1 MIKNKDHLTEEG
13 LRQIVALKASLNKG
27 LSDELKSAFPNITP
41 AILSN
46 DYANTVLSPVQAK
59 RLDPYWITGFTSG
72 DGSFYIRLANNSTFK
87 LGVQVQLIF
96 QITQDYKELEV
107 MESIVHNLDC
117 GQVRKRKYIE
127 NKDNCVD
134 YMVTKFS
141 DIDQKIIPFFSKYKI
156 FGVKSEDFN
165 DWLKVSRAPLGGW
178 DRRSRGNNL
187 IKFI

>member
-1 MIKNKDHLTEEG
+1 
-13 LRQIVALKASLNKG
+13 
-27 LSDELKSAFPNITP
+27 
-41 AILSN
+41 
-46 DYANTVLSPVQAK
+46 
-59 RLDPYWITGFTSG
+59 
-72 DGSFYIRLANNSTFK
+72 
-87 LGVQVQLIF
+87 
-96 QITQDYKELEV
+96 

-165 DWLKVSRAPLGGW
+165 DWLKVGE
-178 DRRSRGNNL
+178 L
-187 IKFI
+187 IKNKAHLTDTGLEEIKRIKEGMNKGRNIYAI